1 MLKKLHTPRP
11 VDLTADSIRDE
22 ILSGRI
28 APGERLP
35 PERKLSE
42 TLGINR
48 QTLRAAL
55 ARLQAEGL
63 VKPRQ
68 GSGVTVLNWR
78 ETAGVSLLPH
88 LVAAGDLSLLEPFL
102 RLRRAVT
109 AEIVASACT
118 RVTDQELD
126 ELDELA
132 HALAAETDLEV
143 LANGNMV
150 FSRRLIQLT
159 QNLPIEL
166 LFNTFAAI
174 YASREDLQTAMLR
187 NPDALRA
194 VFPAIVGLLRQR
206 QPEMARQVVLQ
217 VLTAIDEELLAATL
231 STLEP

>member
-11 VDLTADSIRDE
+11 VDLAADGIRDE

-35 PERKLSE
+35 PERKLAE

-63 VKPRQ
+63 VEPRQ
-68 GSGVTVLNWR
+68 GSGITVLNWR

-88 LVAAGDLSLLEPFL
+88 LVAAGDLTLLEPFL
-102 RLRRAVT
+102 RLRRAIT
-109 AEIVASACT
+109 AEIVASACK

-126 ELDELA
+126 ELDQMANTLVS
-132 HALAAETDLEV
+132 ETDLDR
-143 LANGNMV
+143 LAKGNIA
-150 FSRRLIQLT
+150 FSRRLVQLT
-159 QNLPIEL
+159 ENLPIEL

-174 YASREDLQTAMLR
+174 YASREDLQAAMLR
-187 NPDALRA
+187 NPDTLRA

-206 QPEMARQVVLQ
+206 QPEMARQIVLQ
-217 VLTAIDEELLAATL
+217 VLTSLDENLVAATRANPDL
-231 STLEP
+231 

>member
-1 MLKKLHTPRP
+1 
-11 VDLTADSIRDE
+11 
-22 ILSGRI
+22 
-28 APGERLP
+28 
-35 PERKLSE
+35 
-42 TLGINR
+42 LGINR